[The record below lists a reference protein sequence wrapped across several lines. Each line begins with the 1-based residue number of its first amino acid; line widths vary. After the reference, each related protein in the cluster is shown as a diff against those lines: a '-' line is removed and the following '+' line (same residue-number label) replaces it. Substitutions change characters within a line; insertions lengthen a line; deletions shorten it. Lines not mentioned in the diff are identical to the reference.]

1 MGSEGTVSGSDK
13 GASALACPG
22 RREAIPI
29 AEGSDQLPVA
39 RVPDTYLIVLS
50 LTADAV
56 QTLGTAWAQHS
67 WLHDGCLKNHLTNA
81 SLWGSRFQIQHILG
95 FFRDLKYEDE
105 MS

>member
-1 MGSEGTVSGSDK
+1 MRSEGTVSDSDK

-39 RVPDTYLIVLS
+39 RVPDTYLIVTGLI
-50 LTADAV
+50 ADAV

-67 WLHDGCLKNHLTNA
+67 WLHDACLKISLQILVIHL
-81 SLWGSRFQIQHILG
+81 LLRPICGVPDSRFSA
-95 FFRDLKYEDE
+95 F
-105 MS
+105 